1 MGGAPS
7 VPAKGPEV
15 NEPATTPPS
24 TPAPAPAKLEPK
36 AALTKTR
43 IQARAAS
50 PVVVA
55 AVESQ
60 QEKPSEAGP
69 PSSSLQRPGSQS
81 SSREVEQ
88 ASSGMA
94 WGASRK
100 EESSAAN
107 TGNMVGRLASAA
119 VMSIGHGELGSADSM
134 VGAAPRLG
142 MPERMGAVGEER
154 HEGGSSFQSGA
165 EGSGCGP
172 DSRSSNPNNN
182 VQTFVRTQSIDSMNL
197 NNLNSIHEPAPAT
210 TSTNN
215 GSGGSSSSAN
225 KSPSTPQAI
234 PVSDPDAPPDPW
246 ASLQATYC
254 MQHDRTSNDSP
265 RRGQAIASGRHSSS
279 SSSSSFGEG
288 GMKSNRSKPSKMR
301 DTGLIPVLSEDED
314 EDGPGVHRKHT
325 PVGTAARDSA
335 PRGLLPGADD
345 SSVMDEDPTGPAQQQ
360 CSIPGLRSLR
370 VYTDK
375 APRLPALGRAPPQ
388 GGLPPGA
395 SGPIT
400 RRPELLVTRDVATH
414 QTFISR
420 HHPGPTQDL
429 PKGVARSAVFLV
441 VRAGQWGEGDMA
453 TAGTLMLGEDVG
465 KIRGSHQHSSQSGA
479 ASAAHSGWAHG
490 AQHHERGSGG
500 GGAGVQAG
508 VRQREEGGD
517 DDLDIRSLAPRT
529 HRSNGSGEGDAM
541 ARSTAPE
548 AARLVREVAQAS
560 QATPP
565 SPAMTESTPSRRC
578 KPSHTVPHAVGAMRE
593 QTVAVPVPAPADE
606 LPAPPPDM
614 SLEEI
619 DDFDTL
625 LDEQAAAHSYSAL
638 DAKMAAFD
646 AMHDG
651 DYY

>member
-1 MGGAPS
+1 
-7 VPAKGPEV
+7 
-15 NEPATTPPS
+15 
-24 TPAPAPAKLEPK
+24 
-36 AALTKTR
+36 
-43 IQARAAS
+43 
-50 PVVVA
+50 
-55 AVESQ
+55 
-60 QEKPSEAGP
+60 
-69 PSSSLQRPGSQS
+69 
-81 SSREVEQ
+81 
-88 ASSGMA
+88 
-94 WGASRK
+94 
-100 EESSAAN
+100 
-107 TGNMVGRLASAA
+107 
-119 VMSIGHGELGSADSM
+119 
-134 VGAAPRLG
+134 
-142 MPERMGAVGEER
+142 MGAVGEER

-325 PVGTAARDSA
+325 PV
-335 PRGLLPGADD
+335 
-345 SSVMDEDPTGPAQQQ
+345 
-360 CSIPGLRSLR
+360 
-370 VYTDK
+370 
-375 APRLPALGRAPPQ
+375 
-388 GGLPPGA
+388 
-395 SGPIT
+395 
-400 RRPELLVTRDVATH
+400 
-414 QTFISR
+414 
-420 HHPGPTQDL
+420 
-429 PKGVARSAVFLV
+429 

-541 ARSTAPE
+541 ARST
-548 AARLVREVAQAS
+548 
-560 QATPP
+560 
-565 SPAMTESTPSRRC
+565 
-578 KPSHTVPHAVGAMRE
+578 
-593 QTVAVPVPAPADE
+593 
-606 LPAPPPDM
+606 PPPDM